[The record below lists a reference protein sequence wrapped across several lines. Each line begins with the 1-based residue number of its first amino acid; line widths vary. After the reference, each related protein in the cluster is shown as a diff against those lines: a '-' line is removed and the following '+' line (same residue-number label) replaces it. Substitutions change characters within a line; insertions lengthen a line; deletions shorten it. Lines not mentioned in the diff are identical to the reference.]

1 MKWRPNATRSAL
13 PAARI
18 ASALYLVEP
27 PATMRAPP
35 SLGRRCSAATGAW
48 PSTISSVPLV
58 RGDVVEAGDAEPV
71 QLLGDVTEG
80 GGGIAVGH
88 RPVGAA
94 GCQAHAHTV
103 SSEEQRVGKGGGGT
117 GRLRGYP
124 HP

>member
-58 RGDVVEAGDAEPV
+58 RGDVVEAGDAEPL
-71 QLLGDVTEG
+71 QLPGDGTEG
-80 GGGIAVGH
+80 CRGIAVGH
-88 RPVGAA
+88 TPLRAA
-94 GCQAHAHTV
+94 GGQGHAHPFAPPNGN
-103 SSEEQRVGKGGGGT
+103 R
-117 GRLRGYP
+117 P
-124 HP
+124 HHR